1 MPEKTHFQTENLT
14 KSFGGL
20 QAVKNLSFS
29 MREREITSL
38 IGPNGAGKTTVFNLI
53 SGLLKPDSGK
63 IVFQEKDI
71 TGLAPHQIV
80 NLGIA
85 RTFQDLRVFG
95 KLTVRENILM
105 GLRETSIQKFHHLL
119 FGSGGSK
126 KYLEEK
132 INQLLTFVGLQNI
145 ADELTENISFPEQK
159 LTILARA
166 LATGAKFLLLDEPTS
181 GLAPVTVE
189 RMMDLIRQ
197 LLNEEK
203 TVLLVEHNMDVVMDI
218 SHQVVVLNFGQKIA
232 EGNPQEIRRNEE
244 VIRVYLG
251 I

>member
-1 MPEKTHFQTENLT
+1 
-14 KSFGGL
+14 
-20 QAVKNLSFS
+20 
-29 MREREITSL
+29 
-38 IGPNGAGKTTVFNLI
+38 
-53 SGLLKPDSGK
+53 
-63 IVFQEKDI
+63 
-71 TGLAPHQIV
+71 
-80 NLGIA
+80 
-85 RTFQDLRVFG
+85 
-95 KLTVRENILM
+95 M

>member
-1 MPEKTHFQTENLT
+1 
-14 KSFGGL
+14 
-20 QAVKNLSFS
+20 
-29 MREREITSL
+29 
-38 IGPNGAGKTTVFNLI
+38 
-53 SGLLKPDSGK
+53 
-63 IVFQEKDI
+63 
-71 TGLAPHQIV
+71 
-80 NLGIA
+80 
-85 RTFQDLRVFG
+85 
-95 KLTVRENILM
+95 
-105 GLRETSIQKFHHLL
+105 
-119 FGSGGSK
+119 
-126 KYLEEK
+126 
-132 INQLLTFVGLQNI
+132 
-145 ADELTENISFPEQK
+145 
-159 LTILARA
+159 LARA

-181 GLAPVTVE
+181 GLAPVTIE